1 MVGPPVKMNS
11 LLGKIA
17 ILTTTAALAASIFSA
32 IPAQAASAAQAPL
45 SIATSATAASVQAN
59 QAKSSLPTD
68 IPGVRIVPGSVINL
82 VSSES
87 KVPVRIQNSFDS
99 EIRVHVHMLP
109 SNPRVTVPN
118 AVEVVVP
125 ANSGINAQVP
135 VKAIG
140 NGKVFLIVWL
150 TTFSGLRLT
159 ENAHLQMNVNAGI
172 ETTMLIVFGAMVV
185 SLAVI
190 GVLRTRRKLRRKAQL
205 EAELETG
212 LGADQP

>member
-1 MVGPPVKMNS
+1 MAGSPVNLTN
-11 LLGKIA
+11 LLRKTA

-32 IPAQAASAAQAPL
+32 NPVLAASSAPV
-45 SIATSATAASVQAN
+45 STFISPNS
-59 QAKSSLPTD
+59 AKSSLPTD

-135 VKAIG
+135 VRAIG

-159 ENAHLQMNVNAGI
+159 ENSHLQMNVNAGI
-172 ETTMLIVFGAMVV
+172 ETAMLIVFGSLVV
-185 SLAVI
+185 GLGVI

-205 EAELETG
+205 EAALDAG
-212 LGADQP
+212 LGADQS

>member
-1 MVGPPVKMNS
+1 MAGSPVNLARMLS
-11 LLGKIA
+11 KIA

-32 IPAQAASAAQAPL
+32 NPAQAFSSASA
-45 SIATSATAASVQAN
+45 SASASAYASAN
-59 QAKSSLPTD
+59 QPKSSLPTD

-172 ETTMLIVFGAMVV
+172 ETTMLLVFGALVV
-185 SLAVI
+185 SLAVV
-190 GVLRTRRKLRRKAQL
+190 GVLRTRSKLRRKAQL
-205 EAELETG
+205 EAELEAG
-212 LGADQP
+212 LGADQS

>member
-1 MVGPPVKMNS
+1 MIITNLIRKTA
-11 LLGKIA
+11 IA
-17 ILTTTAALAASIFSA
+17 TALAALAASIFSLS
-32 IPAQAASAAQAPL
+32 PASIASAAPSAPRV
-45 SIATSATAASVQAN
+45 AVSA
-59 QAKSSLPTD
+59 LPTD

-159 ENAHLQMNVNAGI
+159 EDAHLQMNVNAGI
-172 ETTMLIVFGAMVV
+172 ETTMLIVFGGLIFGLGTV
-185 SLAVI
+185 
-190 GVLRTRRKLRRKAQL
+190 GVLRTRRKLRDKAIL
-205 EAELETG
+205 EAGNE
-212 LGADQP
+212 ADLS

>member
-1 MVGPPVKMNS
+1 MAGSPVNLTN
-11 LLGKIA
+11 LLRKTA

-32 IPAQAASAAQAPL
+32 NPALAA
-45 SIATSATAASVQAN
+45 AN
-59 QAKSSLPTD
+59 ASLPTD

-159 ENAHLQMNVNAGI
+159 ENSHLQMNVNAGI
-172 ETTMLIVFGAMVV
+172 ETAMLIVFGSLVV
-185 SLAVI
+185 GLGVI

-205 EAELETG
+205 EAALDAG
-212 LGADQP
+212 LGADQS

>member
-1 MVGPPVKMNS
+1 MAGSPVNLKNF
-11 LLGKIA
+11 LLKTA
-17 ILTTTAALAASIFSA
+17 TVVTAAALAASIFS
-32 IPAQAASAAQAPL
+32 PNAASAA
-45 SIATSATAASVQAN
+45 ATRPAT
-59 QAKSSLPTD
+59 LPTD
-68 IPGVRIVPGSVINL
+68 IPSVRIVPGSVINL

-87 KVPVRIQNSFDS
+87 KVPVRIQNDFDT
-99 EIRVHVHMLP
+99 EVRVDVHMLP

-159 ENAHLQMNVNAGI
+159 DNAHLQMNVNAGI
-172 ETTMLIVFGAMVV
+172 ETTMLIVFAVLVV
-185 SLAVI
+185 GLGSV
-190 GVLRTRRKLRRKAQL
+190 GVLRTRRKLRQKAQ
-205 EAELETG
+205 EGAETG
-212 LGADQP
+212 AKLS

>member
-1 MVGPPVKMNS
+1 MAGSPVNLTN
-11 LLGKIA
+11 LLRKTA

-32 IPAQAASAAQAPL
+32 NPALAA
-45 SIATSATAASVQAN
+45 
-59 QAKSSLPTD
+59 AKASLPTD

-159 ENAHLQMNVNAGI
+159 ENSHLQMNVNAGI
-172 ETTMLIVFGAMVV
+172 ETAMLIVFGSLVV
-185 SLAVI
+185 GLGVI

-205 EAELETG
+205 EAALDAG
-212 LGADQP
+212 LGADQS

>member
-1 MVGPPVKMNS
+1 MIFEPLIRKT
-11 LLGKIA
+11 A
-17 ILTTTAALAASIFSA
+17 IVAGLAALAASIFSA
-32 IPAQAASAAQAPL
+32 NPASASVSAGSVALAQARANSSISQAH
-45 SIATSATAASVQAN
+45 
-59 QAKSSLPTD
+59 SSLPTD

-82 VSSES
+82 VASES

-172 ETTMLIVFGAMVV
+172 ETVMLIVFGTLVAA
-185 SLAVI
+185 LGTI
-190 GVLRTRRKLRRKAQL
+190 GVLRTRRKLRLKAKLEAQL
-205 EAELETG
+205 EADLS
-212 LGADQP
+212 

>member
-1 MVGPPVKMNS
+1 MAGSPVNLKNF
-11 LLGKIA
+11 LLKTA
-17 ILTTTAALAASIFSA
+17 TVVTAAALAASIFS
-32 IPAQAASAAQAPL
+32 PNAASADARRLIAP
-45 SIATSATAASVQAN
+45 IATRPAT
-59 QAKSSLPTD
+59 LPTD
-68 IPGVRIVPGSVINL
+68 IPSVRIVPGSVINL

-87 KVPVRIQNSFDS
+87 KVPVRIQNDFDT
-99 EIRVHVHMLP
+99 EVRVDVHMLP

-159 ENAHLQMNVNAGI
+159 DNAHLQMNVNAGI
-172 ETTMLIVFGAMVV
+172 ETTMLIVFAVLVV
-185 SLAVI
+185 GLGSV
-190 GVLRTRRKLRRKAQL
+190 GVLRTRRKLRQKAQ
-205 EAELETG
+205 EGAETG
-212 LGADQP
+212 AKLS

>member
-1 MVGPPVKMNS
+1 MAGSPVILNS
-11 LLGKIA
+11 LLRKTA
-17 ILTTTAALAASIFSA
+17 VVTTLAALAASIFTLSS
-32 IPAQAASAAQAPL
+32 ASAAMASAPVTHQAQTDQIS
-45 SIATSATAASVQAN
+45 SI
-59 QAKSSLPTD
+59 PTD
-68 IPGVRIVPGSVINL
+68 IPSVRIVPGSVINL

-118 AVEVVVP
+118 AVEVIVP

-172 ETTMLIVFGAMVV
+172 ETAMLIVFGVLV
-185 SLAVI
+185 FGLGTV
-190 GVLRTRRKLRRKAQL
+190 GVLRTRRKLRKKAVL
-205 EAELETG
+205 EAE
-212 LGADQP
+212 GANATSGAGPKADLS

>member
-1 MVGPPVKMNS
+1 MAGSPVILTSPPR
-11 LLGKIA
+11 KIA
-17 ILTTTAALAASIFSA
+17 ILATTAALAASIFSTN
-32 IPAQAASAAQAPL
+32 PALAASAAQALTSP
-45 SIATSATAASVQAN
+45 ASATAS

-68 IPGVRIVPGSVINL
+68 IPAVRIVPGSVINL

-118 AVEVVVP
+118 AVEVVIP

-159 ENAHLQMNVNAGI
+159 ENSNLQMNVNAGI
-172 ETTMLIVFGAMVV
+172 ETTMLVVFGGIVV
-185 SLAVI
+185 GLGVV

-205 EAELETG
+205 EAELEVG
-212 LGADQP
+212 WGADQS

>member
-1 MVGPPVKMNS
+1 MAGSPVNLTN
-11 LLGKIA
+11 LLRKTA

-32 IPAQAASAAQAPL
+32 NPALAA
-45 SIATSATAASVQAN
+45 AN
-59 QAKSSLPTD
+59 ASLPTD

-159 ENAHLQMNVNAGI
+159 ENSHLQMNVNAGI
-172 ETTMLIVFGAMVV
+172 ETAMLIVFGSLVV
-185 SLAVI
+185 GLGVV

-205 EAELETG
+205 EAALDAG
-212 LGADQP
+212 LGADQS